1 MAQWVKIITEE
12 TVRRER
18 KEKQK
23 KSKLMMLCPIC
34 GSETK
39 VYLKKNFLDKN
50 GYIRRYRECKS
61 CGHKFVTIQN
71 YSREI
76 IVEKRSYGQNWKVW
90 TYFKGN

>member
-12 TVRRER
+12 TLERER

-23 KSKLMMLCPIC
+23 KAKATMSVTCPLC

-39 VYLKKNFLDKN
+39 VYVKKNFLDKF

-61 CGHKFVTIQN
+61 CGHRFVTIQN
-71 YSREI
+71 YSEEI
-76 IVEKRSYGQNWKVW
+76 IVEKRDYDKH
-90 TYFKGN
+90 